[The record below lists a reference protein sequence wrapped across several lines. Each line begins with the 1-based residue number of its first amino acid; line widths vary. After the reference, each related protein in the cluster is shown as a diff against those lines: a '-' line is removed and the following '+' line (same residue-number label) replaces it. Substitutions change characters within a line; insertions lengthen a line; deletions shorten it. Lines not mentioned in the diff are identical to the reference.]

1 MEINRFGIIFD
12 AEMVGKKVHRI
23 GERTMNIVVGFGY
36 YRINKYCGYL
46 TVKLDNG
53 KEEFVDNIDFVDM

>member
-23 GERTMNIVVGFGY
+23 GERTMNIVVGFGFY
-36 YRINKYCGYL
+36 LGLL
-46 TVKLDNG
+46 TVKLGNG

>member
-23 GERTMNIVVGFGY
+23 GERTMNTVIGFGY
-36 YRINKYCGYL
+36 RYGLL
-46 TVKLDNG
+46 TVKLDDG
-53 KEEFVDNIDFVDM
+53 KEEFVNNIDFVDM